1 MSKFQKIGLFGGTF
15 DPIHIGHLIV
25 AESVLNE
32 LSLDNIYFIPAHK
45 HALKPNK
52 KITSPEIRLELLKTA
67 LKDFSY
73 FTISDIELKS
83 NNVSFTIDTL
93 KNFKVYEKLSNVELY
108 YIIGFDNLSE
118 LHLWKDYEKIMEMAQ
133 FVVLTR
139 QGSYDEHLI
148 NKYKNRIIIPKSPQI
163 DISST
168 LIRHRILE
176 NKTWKSMVTPAVHE
190 YIIRHNLYK

>member
-1 MSKFQKIGLFGGTF
+1 MSKIQKIGLFGGTF
-15 DPIHIGHLIV
+15 DPIHIGHLVV

-45 HALKPNK
+45 HALKSNK

-73 FTISDIELKS
+73 FAISDIELKS
-83 NNVSFTIDTL
+83 SNVSFTIDTL
-93 KNFKVYEKLSNVELY
+93 KNFKVYEKLSNVELF

-118 LHLWKDYEKIMEMAQ
+118 LHLWKDNEKIMEMAQ

-139 QGSYDEHLI
+139 QGSRDEHLI
-148 NKYKNRIIIPKSPQI
+148 NKYKNRIIVPKSPQI

-168 LIRHRILE
+168 LIRQRIKE
-176 NKTWKSMVTPAVHE
+176 NKLWKSMVTPAVQK

>member
-1 MSKFQKIGLFGGTF
+1 MSKIQKIGLFGGTF
-15 DPIHIGHLIV
+15 DPIHIGHLVV

-45 HALKPNK
+45 HALKSNK

-73 FTISDIELKS
+73 FAISDIELKS
-83 NNVSFTIDTL
+83 SNVSFTIDTL
-93 KNFKVYEKLSNVELY
+93 KNFKVYEKLSNVELF

-118 LHLWKDYEKIMEMAQ
+118 LHLWKDNEKIMEMAQ
-133 FVVLTR
+133 FVVLIR
-139 QGSYDEHLI
+139 QGGHDEHLI
-148 NKYKNRIIIPKSPQI
+148 NKYKNRIIVPKSPQI

-168 LIRHRILE
+168 LIRQRIKE
-176 NKTWKSMVTPAVHE
+176 NKLWKSMVTPAVQK